1 MNEIKVTWL
10 EVIYRPAIDR
20 WLPYIGVRIFNSY
33 NKFRRTELRKY
44 GRIVNFTTNIFGKT
58 FAIIDSGDN
67 KIVKIP
73 IIKLTV
79 VHNKK
84 KK

>member
-1 MNEIKVTWL
+1 MNEIKVTWV
-10 EVIYRPAIDR
+10 EVMYRPHIDR
-20 WLPYIGVRIFNSY
+20 WLPYIGYKLLTKY
-33 NKFRRTELRKY
+33 NKHRKVELRKY
-44 GRIVNFTTNIFGKT
+44 GRVIDVTTNLFGKS

-73 IIKLTV
+73 IKKLTV

-84 KK
+84 K

>member
-1 MNEIKVTWL
+1 MSDIKVTWL
-10 EVIYRPAIDR
+10 EVIYKPHIDR
-20 WLPYIGVRIFNSY
+20 WLPYIGYKLLNKY
-33 NKFRRTELRKY
+33 NKQRKIELRKY
-44 GRIVNFTTNIFGKT
+44 GKVIDVTTNIFGKT

-73 IIKLTV
+73 INKLVV

-84 KK
+84 K

>member
-1 MNEIKVTWL
+1 MTDIKVTWL
-10 EVIYRPAIDR
+10 EVIYRPHIDR
-20 WLPYIGVRIFNSY
+20 WMPYIGEHIVHKY
-33 NKFRRTELRKY
+33 NRERKIELRKY
-44 GRIVNFTTNIFGKT
+44 GRVIDFTTNIFGKT

-73 IIKLTV
+73 IKKLTV

-84 KK
+84 K